1 MFTHSRREIS
11 LNGTWKFNPDPYQR
25 CRQQQ
30 WWKNLASDASFFP
43 CWDVEGLWDIEV
55 PGTWKTQFPELTW
68 YDGHANYVKDFSVP
82 SLAADQ
88 EAFLVF
94 DGIVYASEVYL
105 NGHKVGQHDW
115 GYSPFSCRVTEYLR
129 ENNRLFVLVD
139 NHLSAERVPG
149 VRFDWN
155 NDGGIIN
162 PVKLVFTPRLY
173 VENFRTA
180 TRLEGGDAVITV
192 DVHLAGRDLAASED
206 VTFSIPDFGRES
218 YYSGAGGREDVGV
231 RAGAEE

>member
-139 NHLSAERVPG
+139 NHLSADACPACGSTGTTTAASSTPSSWSSPPASTLRTSAPPPG
-149 VRFDWN
+149 WK
-155 NDGGIIN
+155 G
-162 PVKLVFTPRLY
+162 
-173 VENFRTA
+173 A
-180 TRLEGGDAVITV
+180 TRSLRSTSTSPAVIWRPPRT
-192 DVHLAGRDLAASED
+192 
-206 VTFSIPDFGRES
+206 
-218 YYSGAGGREDVGV
+218 
-231 RAGAEE
+231 